1 MAFINN
7 RRGNMI
13 YVIDLTAAENI
24 PANAEKI
31 KAKGIEIE
39 DLRQ

>member
-1 MAFINN
+1 MS
-7 RRGNMI
+7 

-39 DLRQ
+39 YLT